1 MGPIT
6 GPKCVRICI
15 LPLSKIQ
22 GLKII
27 IKMDIKEEI
36 LFIIENLNV
45 ATAMYYEAWLVD
57 LHHFHNPSP
66 EINLNYQGYGYQ
78 SRRSSLMKKI
88 LEGEISTEELRFL
101 KMQPQ
106 IKDFL
111 PYTQTLNSIVFPT
124 IIKKITFMEL
134 GLNLMVFTIKF
145 KEKKYFT

>member
-1 MGPIT
+1 
-6 GPKCVRICI
+6 
-15 LPLSKIQ
+15 
-22 GLKII
+22 
-27 IKMDIKEEI
+27 MDIKEEI

-88 LEGEISTEELRFL
+88 LEGETISTEELRFL

-106 IKDFL
+106 IKDFFALHPDLEFHCL
-111 PYTQTLNSIVFPT
+111 PNNN
-124 IIKKITFMEL
+124 KK
-134 GLNLMVFTIKF
+134 NKS
-145 KEKKYFT
+145 